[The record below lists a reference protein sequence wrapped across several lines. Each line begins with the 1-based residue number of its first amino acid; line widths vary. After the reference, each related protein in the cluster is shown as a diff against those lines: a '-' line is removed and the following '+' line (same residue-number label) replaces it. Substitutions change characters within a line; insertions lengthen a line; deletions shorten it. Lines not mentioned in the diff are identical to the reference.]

1 MNALYFFDIRDF
13 HCYNKTYVGEN
24 GCESMVVLQGHH
36 LTKYFGD
43 QVIFNDITFQLHK
56 GERVGLVGPNGA
68 GKTTLLRCIVGEETL
83 DDGNVIVSQ
92 GYEMGYLAQTAKMN
106 EDATVLEEMM
116 LMFADLIAMQEELT
130 RLEHQISE
138 LGVGD
143 DHSQLDKVMH
153 IYSEMMEKYERRG
166 GYAFESKLRGIL
178 IGLGFKEET
187 FSRQIKTFSGG
198 QKTRLA
204 LAKLLMR
211 EPDILLLDEP
221 TNYLDIKS
229 MEWLEDFLSK
239 YAGTILMVSHDRYFL
254 DRVGTQILELTRHKL
269 SSYSGNYTR
278 YLHLKAEQAKAMQR
292 AYEKQYDKI
301 AKEKAF
307 IEKYR
312 AGVKSKQARGRETRL
327 EKLERLEAPLEA
339 QKVNHLEFEITG
351 ESGQR
356 VLQVNE
362 LTKGFDDKKLFQSV
376 NLEIRKGERVAL
388 LGDNGTGKSTLFK
401 MIMNKL
407 DPDGGDI
414 GLGSRVQ
421 TAYYDQ
427 EHKSL
432 NLDYTILEELL
443 YHFPLSEETARNLLG
458 AFLFCNDDVYKKIK
472 DLSGGERARV
482 LLCKLSLL
490 GANFLLLDEPTNHLD
505 IPLKEV
511 LEKALQVYS
520 GTLFIISH
528 DRYFLDKIVNKI
540 YELEDG
546 RITEYIG
553 NYTDYKLKKESLAK
567 LQDKL
572 SVKVVG
578 SKKKRPQKKQKRPSP
593 EKIEEEIMVLEEKL
607 KALAEEMGDTSIC
620 EDGEKIKELT
630 QEYQKL
636 EAELAQLYEAWEE
649 ASLVPE
655 S

>member
-1 MNALYFFDIRDF
+1 
-13 HCYNKTYVGEN
+13 
-24 GCESMVVLQGHH
+24 MVVLQGHH
-36 LTKYFGD
+36 LTKNFGD
-43 QVIFNDITFQLHK
+43 RVIFKDITFQLHK
-56 GERVGLVGPNGA
+56 GERVGLVGPNGT
-68 GKTTLLRCIVGEETL
+68 GKTTLLRCIVGEEVL
-83 DDGNVIVSQ
+83 DNGEVIRSQ
-92 GYEMGYLAQTAKMN
+92 GYEMGYLAQTAMLN
-106 EDATVLEEMM
+106 EEATVLEEMRHV
-116 LMFADLIAMQEELT
+116 FSDLIAMREELAH
-130 RLEHQISE
+130 LEEQISE
-138 LGVGD
+138 LALCED
-143 DHSQLDKVMH
+143 CSRLDKVMH
-153 IYSEMMEKYERRG
+153 AYGELTEKYERRG

-178 IGLGFKEET
+178 IGLGFKEEM

-211 EPDILLLDEP
+211 EPDMLLLDEP

-229 MEWLEDFLSK
+229 MEWLEDFLAK
-239 YAGTILMVSHDRYFL
+239 YAGTILIVSHDRYFL
-254 DRVGTQILELTRHKL
+254 DRVATQILELTHHKL

-278 YLHLKAEQAKAMQR
+278 YLHLKAEQTKAMQR
-292 AYEKQYDKI
+292 GYEKQQNKI
-301 AKEKAF
+301 AKEEAF

-339 QKVNHLEFEITG
+339 AKVNHLEFEITG

-356 VLQVNE
+356 VLQVND
-362 LTKGFDDKKLFQSV
+362 LTKCFADKKLFESV

-407 DPDGGDI
+407 DPDAGDVQ
-414 GLGSRVQ
+414 LGSRVMV
-421 TAYYDQ
+421 AYYDQ

-443 YHFPLSEETARNLLG
+443 YNFSLSEETARNLLG
-458 AFLFCNDDVYKKIK
+458 AFLFRNDDVYKKIK

-511 LEKALQVYS
+511 LENALQVYS

-528 DRYFLDKIVNKI
+528 DRYFLDKIANKI

-546 RITEYIG
+546 HITEYIG

-567 LQDKL
+567 LQDKP
-572 SVKVVG
+572 SAKVVG
-578 SKKKRPQKKQKRPSP
+578 SKKKRPQKQPKQQKGSSP
-593 EKIEEEIMVLEEKL
+593 EKIEENIMILEEKL
-607 KALAEEMGDTSIC
+607 TVLAEKMGASSIC
-620 EDGEKIKELT
+620 EDGEKVKELT
-630 QEYQKL
+630 QEYEKL
-636 EAELAQLYEAWEE
+636 EAELSQLYEAWEE
-649 ASLVPE
+649 ASLISE
-655 S
+655 D